1 VIVGGGLA
9 GMVAARKLQQRGV
22 AVTVLEKSD
31 IEGGFGN
38 AVISGGLL
46 HVAWEP
52 PDSTEEAKHARLLA
66 ETEGE
71 IDPDL
76 AAALAAQSSHII
88 PWLQAEGIEMRSKSE
103 EPATRWTLYPFRAGM
118 GRRLLPDLG
127 PARAMLRLYD
137 NFRREGGD
145 IRLGATAASLVQG
158 PAGWRVSYRHSTSPS
173 TIDASSVVF
182 ADGGFQANPELL
194 SRYVGPNAGLCLL
207 RATTTGTGDGLR
219 MLLDNGAG
227 ATGLGRVYG
236 HLVSLDALHSDDLWP
251 FPHFDEMCMT
261 GLVVTRRGDRLPLT
275 TTSPVGLVTSMARS
289 DDPRGFTVV
298 FDHDLWTGPATG
310 AKLGLPAL
318 NPELARRGGHLVS
331 SETLEGLAGLLG
343 IQTQRLANAFEQHNA
358 TPGVRSLKRAPYYA
372 ARVIAGITFTMGGAM
387 IGPDAAVLTPDR
399 APIPGLFAA
408 GSTTGGLQG
417 GPNGGYVGGLA
428 PAATFGYIAAESIA
442 DLVRTSAAR

>member
-1 VIVGGGLA
+1 
-9 GMVAARKLQQRGV
+9 MVAARRLQQSGV

-31 IEGGFGN
+31 VEGGFGN
-38 AVISGGLL
+38 VVISGGLV

-52 PDSTEEAKHARLLA
+52 PDSAEDAKLARLLA

-71 IDPDL
+71 IDPEL
-76 AAALAAQSSHII
+76 AAALAAHSSRII
-88 PWLQAEGIEMRSKSE
+88 PWLQAEGVEMRAKTE
-103 EPATRWTLYPFRAGM
+103 EPATKWTLYPFRAGM

-127 PARAMLRLYD
+127 PSRTMLRLYD
-137 NFRREGGD
+137 NFRRAGGD
-145 IRLGATAASLVQG
+145 IRLGAAAASLAQG
-158 PAGWRVSYRHSTSPS
+158 PAGWRLSYRHASSTS
-173 TIDASSVVF
+173 TIDASCALF

-261 GLVVTRRGDRLPLT
+261 GLVLTRLGDRLPLT
-275 TTSPVGLVTSMARS
+275 TTSPVGLVTTMARS

-298 FDHDLWTGPATG
+298 FDHDLWTGPATR

-331 SETLEGLAGLLG
+331 SETLDGLAGPLG
-343 IQTQRLANAFEQHNA
+343 IQNQRLKNAIEQHNA
-358 TPGVRSLKRAPYYA
+358 TPGVRPLKRAPYYA

-428 PAATFGYIAAESIA
+428 PAATFGYIAAGSIA
-442 DLVRTSAAR
+442 GLVRAGAER